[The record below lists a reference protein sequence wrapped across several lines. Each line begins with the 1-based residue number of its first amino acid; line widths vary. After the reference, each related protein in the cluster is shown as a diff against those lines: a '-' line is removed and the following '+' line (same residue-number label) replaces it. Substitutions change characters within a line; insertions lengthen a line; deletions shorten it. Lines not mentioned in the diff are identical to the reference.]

1 MKVGVNAITLC
12 LPFGKASSP
21 QEVVDI
27 LSSSGIG
34 NLTIP
39 VRSPTWGLSP
49 DTITPNELAK
59 IAEIIPSSINV
70 SGIGNCWPNEYTM
83 ITDSSGE
90 WKRNLGYVKILCQ
103 IAAAFNAQHIVIG
116 APGRSVP
123 ANVSYYD
130 GVKRLVKFWKE
141 VIAYTPESDVMVFVE
156 HSSLARSNVGNT
168 TKELIDL
175 VDAVDSSRFQMIA
188 QIGDMA
194 VNDLDIS
201 DSIRRAGDRI
211 KQVHIADVSG
221 FNPLVDGW
229 SSLMFPGEGNL
240 DFVEIFSALKDIGY
254 DGEICLESWIR
265 DDPIS
270 SLINYRQK
278 IEKLWKKAVY
288 LYR

>member
-1 MKVGVNAITLC
+1 MKVGVNASALS

-21 QEVVDI
+21 QEVIDV

-39 VRSPTWGLSP
+39 VRSPTWRLSP
-49 DTITPNELAK
+49 ETIPQNELAK

-83 ITDSSGE
+83 ITDSPGE
-90 WKRNLGYVKILCQ
+90 WKRNLGYAKKLCQ
-103 IAAAFNAQHIVIG
+103 IAATFNAQHIVIG
-116 APGRSVP
+116 APGRSVH
-123 ANVSYYD
+123 ADVSYYD
-130 GVKRLVKFWKE
+130 GVKKLVRFWKE
-141 VIAYTPESDVMVFVE
+141 VIANTPNSDTMVCVE

-175 VDAVDSSRFQMIA
+175 VDAVDSPRFKMIA

-194 VNDLDIS
+194 ANDLDIS
-201 DSIRRAGDRI
+201 NAIRSAGDRI

-221 FNPLVDGW
+221 LNPLVDGW
-229 SSLMFPGEGNL
+229 ASLMLPGEGDL
-240 DFVEIFSALKDIGY
+240 EFVGIFRALKDIGY

-270 SLINYRQK
+270 TLVDYRERIK
-278 IEKLWKKAVY
+278 ELWDKA
-288 LYR
+288 